1 MSEATVNTNAKK
13 IPGNHVVGVV
23 VSNKADKTITV
34 LVERK
39 ERHPLYGKFVR
50 KSTKFYAHDEANQCK
65 EGDTVSIVETRPL
78 SKQKRFRLVEVIKS
92 AHA

>member
-1 MSEATVNTNAKK
+1 MREAIQKK
-13 IPGNHVVGVV
+13 TGNQVVGVV

-34 LVERK
+34 LVERS
-39 ERHPLYGKFVR
+39 ERHPLYGKYVR
-50 KSTKFYAHDEANQCK
+50 RSTKLYAHDENNQCK

>member
-1 MSEATVNTNAKK
+1 MSETTNSKK
-13 IPGNHVVGVV
+13 GNHVIGVV
-23 VSNKADKTITV
+23 VSSKANKTITV

-39 ERHPLYGKFVR
+39 ERHPLYGKYVR
-50 KSTKFYAHDEANQCK
+50 KSTKLHAHDEANQCK

-78 SKQKRFRLVEVIKS
+78 SKLKRFRLVEVIKS

>member
-1 MSEATVNTNAKK
+1 MSETTQTPKK
-13 IPGNHVVGVV
+13 TGHHVVGTV

-34 LVERK
+34 LVERR
-39 ERHPLYGKFVR
+39 ERHPLYGKYVR
-50 KSTKFYAHDEANQCK
+50 KSTKLYAHDEANQCK

-92 AHA
+92 VQA

>member
-1 MSEATVNTNAKK
+1 MSEANVTNVKK
-13 IPGNHVVGVV
+13 NPGNHVVGVV
-23 VSNKADKTITV
+23 VSSKADKTITV

>member
-1 MSEATVNTNAKK
+1 MTEASVPSVKK
-13 IPGNHVVGVV
+13 NPGNHVVGVV

-50 KSTKFYAHDEANQCK
+50 KSTKLYAHDEANQCK

>member
-1 MSEATVNTNAKK
+1 MTETTQTKK
-13 IPGNHVVGVV
+13 KAGNHVVGVV

-34 LVERK
+34 LVERR
-39 ERHPLYGKFVR
+39 ERHPLYGKYVR
-50 KSTKFYAHDEANQCK
+50 KSTKLYAHDEANQCK

-92 AHA
+92 SAHA

>member
-1 MSEATVNTNAKK
+1 MSEASKK
-13 IPGNHVVGVV
+13 TGNQVVGVV
-23 VSNKADKTITV
+23 VSNKGDKTITV

-50 KSTKFYAHDEANQCK
+50 KSTKLYAHDEANQCK

>member
-1 MSEATVNTNAKK
+1 M
-13 IPGNHVVGVV
+13 V
-23 VSNKADKTITV
+23 VSSKANKTITV
-34 LVERK
+34 LVERS
-39 ERHPLYGKFVR
+39 ERHPLYGKYVR
-50 KSTKFYAHDEANQCK
+50 RSTKLYAHDENNQCK

>member
-1 MSEATVNTNAKK
+1 MSETIPTPVAKT
-13 IPGNHVVGVV
+13 GHRVVGTV

-34 LVERK
+34 LVERR
-39 ERHPLYGKFVR
+39 ERHPLYGKYVR
-50 KSTKFYAHDEANQCK
+50 KSTKLYAHDETNQCK

>member
-1 MSEATVNTNAKK
+1 MSEANVPSVKK
-13 IPGNHVVGVV
+13 NPGNHVVGVV

-39 ERHPLYGKFVR
+39 ERHPLYGKYVR
-50 KSTKFYAHDEANQCK
+50 KSTKLYAHDEANQCK

>member
-1 MSEATVNTNAKK
+1 MSEANVTNAKK
-13 IPGNHVVGVV
+13 NPGNHVVGVV

-39 ERHPLYGKFVR
+39 ERHPLYGKYVR
-50 KSTKFYAHDEANQCK
+50 KSTKLYAHDEANQCK

>member
-1 MSEATVNTNAKK
+1 MTETTQTKK
-13 IPGNHVVGVV
+13 TGNQVVGVV

-34 LVERK
+34 LVERR
-39 ERHPLYGKFVR
+39 ERHPLYGKYVR
-50 KSTKFYAHDEANQCK
+50 KSTKLYAHDEANQCK

>member
-1 MSEATVNTNAKK
+1 MSETTQTPKTA
-13 IPGNHVVGVV
+13 GHRVVGTV

-34 LVERK
+34 LVERR
-39 ERHPLYGKFVR
+39 ERHPLYGKYVR
-50 KSTKFYAHDEANQCK
+50 KSTKLYAHDENNQCK
-65 EGDTVSIVETRPL
+65 EGDTVSIIETRPL

>member
-1 MSEATVNTNAKK
+1 MSEVTANTKK
-13 IPGNHVVGVV
+13 TAGNQVVGVV

-39 ERHPLYGKFVR
+39 ERHPLYGKYVR

>member
-1 MSEATVNTNAKK
+1 MTEVASTKK
-13 IPGNHVVGVV
+13 NPGNHVVGVV

-39 ERHPLYGKFVR
+39 ERHPLYGKYVR
-50 KSTKFYAHDEANQCK
+50 KSTKLYAHDEANQCK

>member
-1 MSEATVNTNAKK
+1 MSEATQKK
-13 IPGNHVVGVV
+13 TGNHVVGVV
-23 VSNKADKTITV
+23 VSSKANKTITV
-34 LVERK
+34 LVERS
-39 ERHPLYGKFVR
+39 ERHPLYGKYVR
-50 KSTKFYAHDEANQCK
+50 RSTKLYAHDENNQCK

>member
-1 MSEATVNTNAKK
+1 MSETEQSKT
-13 IPGNHVVGVV
+13 GHRVVGTV

-34 LVERK
+34 MVERR
-39 ERHPLYGKFVR
+39 ERHPLYGKYVR
-50 KSTKFYAHDEANQCK
+50 KSTKLYAHDEANQCK
-65 EGDTVSIVETRPL
+65 EGDTVAIVETRPL

>member
-1 MSEATVNTNAKK
+1 MSETTQAPKTA
-13 IPGNHVVGVV
+13 GHRVVGTV

-34 LVERK
+34 LVERR
-39 ERHPLYGKFVR
+39 ERHPLYGKYVR
-50 KSTKFYAHDEANQCK
+50 KSTKLYAHDENNQCK

>member
-1 MSEATVNTNAKK
+1 MTEVATPNVKK
-13 IPGNHVVGVV
+13 NPGNHVVGVV

-39 ERHPLYGKFVR
+39 ERHPLYGKYVR
-50 KSTKFYAHDEANQCK
+50 KSTKLYAHDEANQCK

>member
-1 MSEATVNTNAKK
+1 MSETQTSAAKS
-13 IPGNHVVGVV
+13 GHRVVGRV
-23 VSNKADKTITV
+23 VSSKANKTITV

-39 ERHPLYGKFVR
+39 ERHPLYGKYVR
-50 KSTKFYAHDEANQCK
+50 KSTKLHAHDEANQCK

-78 SKQKRFRLVEVIKS
+78 SKLKRFRLVEVIKS